1 MNPKYTRTSLIAGI
15 SGLILQIACYA
26 LISSFDAKAHAHLPV
41 PPDWVAYALMGGM
54 LVGTVLFMLALCDFA
69 KAKGYSGFLGLL
81 GSFSCVGLLIIAFLP
96 DRTKK

>member
-1 MNPKYTRTSLIAGI
+1 MNPKYTQTSLIAGV
-15 SGLILQIACYA
+15 SGLSLQLGCYA
-26 LISSFDAKAHAHLPV
+26 LANFFDAKAHAHQPV
-41 PPDWVAYALMGGM
+41 PPDWVAYALTGGM

-81 GSFSCVGLLIIAFLP
+81 GSFSCAGLLIIAFLP